1 MRKAPSDRDD
11 SRDSAPSRFEPSES
25 PGGFRWRIRWRGIG
39 GRVGFERAGNFWN
52 GSIVVFFKEHVGS
65 FFLGLE
71 LCSVLLVGL
80 WLGD

>member
-1 MRKAPSDRDD
+1 MEGLVLNVLEISGMEALL
-11 SRDSAPSRFEPSES
+11 F
-25 PGGFRWRIRWRGIG
+25 
-39 GRVGFERAGNFWN
+39 
-52 GSIVVFFKEHVGS
+52 FFKEHVGS